1 MITYCG
7 LETMKDR
14 HILHFSKRRSK
25 YENSFQSLVKS
36 FCDTFKIC
44 IYQIENNTE
53 IKYSLI
59 SVLRVSAAA
68 GGLGSFLMSVLASA
82 VLSFDDFFSLLSSS
96 EEDELESSVKAS
108 LIAEKS
114 SASGALFPS
123 VKT

>member
-1 MITYCG
+1 
-7 LETMKDR
+7 MKDR
-14 HILHFSKRRSK
+14 HSFAFFKKKIKIRKQSSISCQIILRHIQ
-25 YENSFQSLVKS
+25 NM
-36 FCDTFKIC
+36 
-44 IYQIENNTE
+44 YQIENNEE

-59 SVLRVSAAA
+59 SVLGVSAAA

-82 VLSFDDFFSLLSSS
+82 VLSFDDFFSSLSSS
-96 EEDELESSVKAS
+96 DEDELESSVKAS

>member
-1 MITYCG
+1 M
-7 LETMKDR
+7 
-14 HILHFSKRRSK
+14 HFSKRRSK

-36 FCDTFKIC
+36 FCDTLKLC
-44 IYQIENNTE
+44 TYQIENNSE

-59 SVLRVSAAA
+59 SVLGVSAAA

-82 VLSFDDFFSLLSSS
+82 VLSFDDFFSSLSSS
-96 EEDELESSVKAS
+96 DEDELESSVKAS